1 MTDGEQKR
9 ISGIRI
15 STVYIITLAV
25 AVAFSLLL
33 IFVAIRTNTVY
44 RQAEDDTD
52 SYVRIQQDAYGMQR
66 GSDQLTQEVRS
77 YAVTGD
83 IAYLRA
89 YFEEAEI
96 TRQRDRALES
106 IRSTA
111 TDSEALAHL
120 EDAMAESVDLMEQ
133 EYHAMRLVLSA
144 SGEEAD
150 DLPVVLAEK
159 QLAAEEEALSEAE
172 KRTLAQELVFGEA
185 YQQAK
190 EMISENV
197 TLCTER
203 LMEIAQ
209 QQREA
214 STALLL
220 KMRTWQM
227 ALIAALLLIIIATIV
242 LTTILINR
250 PLKQYI
256 RSVQDNKPMR
266 AAGAYET
273 RFLAESFN
281 RVYEQTQQHR
291 EKLTYEALHDP
302 LTGAFNRRAY
312 DSMLAECDEANT
324 ALILVDVDYFKQIN
338 DVYGH
343 PVGDEVLKRVAA
355 VLSEQFRSEDHVCR
369 IGGDEFAV
377 LMVHV
382 TSALSG
388 LVQGKMARV
397 AERLRQGEPE
407 VTLSVGIAFGDREKP
422 SGSMMKDADTALYTI
437 KDRGRNGCAVY
448 DGNTMSKTTGE
459 E

>member
-1 MTDGEQKR
+1 MTDKQQKR

-25 AVAFSLLL
+25 AIVFSFLL
-33 IFVAIRTNTVY
+33 IFVAIRTNIVY
-44 RQAEDDTD
+44 RQAEYDTD
-52 SYVRIQQDAYGMQR
+52 NYVHIQRDAYGMQR
-66 GSDQLTQEVRS
+66 GSDQLTQDVRS

-83 IAYLRA
+83 IVYLRA

-120 EDAMAESVDLMEQ
+120 EEAMAESVDLMNQ
-133 EYHAMRLVLSA
+133 EYQAMLLVLSA
-144 SGEEAD
+144 SGEAVN
-150 DLPVVLAEK
+150 DLPDVLNK
-159 QLAAEEEALSEAE
+159 RQLSAEEETLSETD
-172 KRTLAQELVFGEA
+172 KRALAQELVFGGA
-185 YQQAK
+185 YQQVK

-197 TLCTER
+197 KLCTER
-203 LMEIAQ
+203 LMEMAQ
-209 QQREA
+209 QQREV
-214 STALLL
+214 STARLL
-220 KMRTWQM
+220 KMRDWQM
-227 ALIAALLLIIIATIV
+227 ILIVALLLIIVATII
-242 LTTILINR
+242 LTTLLVTR
-250 PLKQYI
+250 PLEQNI
-256 RSVQDNKPMR
+256 QNVQNNKHMK
-266 AAGAYET
+266 AIGAFET

-281 RVYEQTQQHR
+281 RVYEQTRQHR
-291 EKLTYEALHDP
+291 EQLTFEALHDP
-302 LTGAFNRRAY
+302 LTGAYNRRAF

-324 ALILVDVDYFKQIN
+324 ALILVDIDYFKQIN

-343 PVGDEVLKRVAA
+343 PAGDEVLKRVAK

-388 LVQGKMARV
+388 LLRGKIARA
-397 AERLRQGEPE
+397 AELLRQGEPK
-407 VTLSVGIAFGDREKP
+407 VTLSVGIAFGDRVKP
-422 SGSMMKDADTALYTI
+422 SGSMLNDADAALYTI
-437 KDRGRNGCAVY
+437 KDSGRNGCAMY
-448 DGNTMSKTTGE
+448 DGNKMGQKTGE

>member
-1 MTDGEQKR
+1 MTDGEQKKT
-9 ISGIRI
+9 SGIRI
-15 STVYIITLAV
+15 RIVYTISLVV
-25 AVAFSLLL
+25 AIVFSLLL
-33 IFVAIRTNTVY
+33 TFVAIRTNAVY

-83 IAYLRA
+83 TAYLRA
-89 YFEEAEI
+89 YFEEAEV

-111 TDSEALAHL
+111 TDSEALTHL
-120 EDAMAESVDLMEQ
+120 EEAMAESVGLMER
-133 EYHAMRLVLSA
+133 EYHAMQLILSA
-144 SGEEAD
+144 SGEAAD
-150 DLPVVLAEK
+150 DLPAVLTDK
-159 QLAAEEEALSEAE
+159 QLAAEEQELSEAE
-172 KRTLAQELVFGEA
+172 KRTLAQELVFGED
-185 YQQAK
+185 YEQAK
-190 EMISENV
+190 DAISEDV

-203 LMEIAQ
+203 LTEIAR

-214 STALLL
+214 STVLLT
-220 KMRTWQM
+220 KMRTLQM
-227 ALIAALLLIIIATIV
+227 VLIVALLLIVVATIA
-242 LTTILINR
+242 LTMLLITR
-250 PLKQYI
+250 PLEKNIQNV
-256 RSVQDNKPMR
+256 RDNRHMK
-266 AAGAYET
+266 AIGAFET

-281 RVYEQTQQHR
+281 RVYEQTRQHR
-291 EKLTYEALHDP
+291 EQLTYEALHDP
-302 LTGAFNRRAY
+302 LTGAFNRRAF

-343 PVGDEVLKRVAA
+343 PAGDEVLKRVAG

-382 TSALSG
+382 TSALSE

-397 AERLRQGEPE
+397 AERLRQGEPK

-422 SGSMMKDADTALYTI
+422 SDSMMKDADTALYTI
-437 KDRGRNGCAVY
+437 KDQGRDGYAVY
-448 DGNTMSKTTGE
+448 DGSMISKTTGE

>member
-1 MTDGEQKR
+1 MTDGEQKKT
-9 ISGIRI
+9 SGIRI
-15 STVYIITLAV
+15 RTVYTISLVV
-25 AVAFSLLL
+25 AIVFSLLL
-33 IFVAIRTNTVY
+33 TFVAIRTNAVY

-83 IAYLRA
+83 TAYLRA
-89 YFEEAEI
+89 YFEEAEV

-111 TDSEALAHL
+111 TDSEALMHL
-120 EDAMAESVDLMEQ
+120 EEAMAESVGLMER
-133 EYHAMRLVLSA
+133 EYHAMQLILSA
-144 SGEEAD
+144 FGEAAD
-150 DLPVVLAEK
+150 DLPAVLTEK
-159 QLAAEEEALSEAE
+159 QLAAEEQELSEAE
-172 KRTLAQELVFGEA
+172 KRTLAQELVFGED

-190 EMISENV
+190 DAISEDV

-203 LMEIAQ
+203 LTEIAR

-214 STALLL
+214 STVLLT
-220 KMRTWQM
+220 KMRTLQM
-227 ALIAALLLIIIATIV
+227 VLIVALLLIVVATIV
-242 LTTILINR
+242 LTMLLITR
-250 PLKQYI
+250 PLEKNIQNVRNNRHMKAI
-256 RSVQDNKPMR
+256 
-266 AAGAYET
+266 GAFET

-281 RVYEQTQQHR
+281 RVYEQTRQHR
-291 EKLTYEALHDP
+291 EQLTYEALHDP
-302 LTGAFNRRAY
+302 LTGAFNRRAF

-343 PVGDEVLKRVAA
+343 PAGDEVLKRVAG

-382 TSALSG
+382 TSALSE

-397 AERLRQGEPE
+397 AERLRQGEPK

-422 SGSMMKDADTALYTI
+422 SDSMMKDADTALYTI
-437 KDRGRNGCAVY
+437 KDQGRDGCAVY
-448 DGNTMSKTTGE
+448 DGSMMSKTTGE

>member
-1 MTDGEQKR
+1 MTDGEQKKT
-9 ISGIRI
+9 SGIRI
-15 STVYIITLAV
+15 RTVYTISLVV
-25 AVAFSLLL
+25 AIVFSLLL
-33 IFVAIRTNTVY
+33 TFVAIRTNAVY

-83 IAYLRA
+83 TAYLRA
-89 YFEEAEI
+89 YFEEAEV

-111 TDSEALAHL
+111 TDSEALTHL
-120 EDAMAESVDLMEQ
+120 EEAMAESVGLMER
-133 EYHAMRLVLSA
+133 EYHAMQLILSA
-144 SGEEAD
+144 SGEAAD
-150 DLPVVLAEK
+150 DLPAVLTEK
-159 QLAAEEEALSEAE
+159 QLAAEEQELSEAE
-172 KRTLAQELVFGEA
+172 KRTLAQELVFGED

-190 EMISENV
+190 DAISEDV

-203 LMEIAQ
+203 LTEIAR

-214 STALLL
+214 STVLLT
-220 KMRTWQM
+220 KMRTLQM
-227 ALIAALLLIIIATIV
+227 VLIVALLLIVVATIV
-242 LTTILINR
+242 LTMLLITR
-250 PLKQYI
+250 PLEKNIQNVRNNRHMKAI
-256 RSVQDNKPMR
+256 
-266 AAGAYET
+266 GAFET

-281 RVYEQTQQHR
+281 RVYEQTRQHR
-291 EKLTYEALHDP
+291 EQLTYEALHDP
-302 LTGAFNRRAY
+302 LTGAFNRRAF

-343 PVGDEVLKRVAA
+343 PAGDEVLKRVAG

-382 TSALSG
+382 TSALSE

-397 AERLRQGEPE
+397 AERLRQGEPK
-407 VTLSVGIAFGDREKP
+407 VIMST
-422 SGSMMKDADTALYTI
+422 GST
-437 KDRGRNGCAVY
+437 
-448 DGNTMSKTTGE
+448 
-459 E
+459 